1 MPSPFPG
8 MDPYLEVSHIWEDF
22 HANLAGE
29 IQAQLAPR
37 LRPRYFAALT
47 PRVTYDE
54 VLIEKTYLAKP
65 DVSVWKVSNRPLVGE
80 AVAVAPAPLL
90 GYVTLEEPIKE
101 QSIEI
106 REVATGLLVT
116 AIEIL
121 SPVNKRPSHEAFEAY
136 QRKRRDLLRTPVSL
150 MEIDLLRT
158 GQRPPLLTPL
168 PDAPY
173 FIFLSRGDWRPKV
186 EIWPL
191 RLQDPIPVV
200 PVPLLDPDP
209 DVPLDLGRAI
219 HTIYDRAA
227 YDLRID
233 YRQPLPKPE
242 FPPEDTHWLEE
253 CLEAA
258 ELR

>member
-1 MPSPFPG
+1 
-8 MDPYLEVSHIWEDF
+8 
-22 HANLAGE
+22 
-29 IQAQLAPR
+29 
-37 LRPRYFAALT
+37 
-47 PRVTYDE
+47 
-54 VLIEKTYLAKP
+54 
-65 DVSVWKVSNRPLVGE
+65 
-80 AVAVAPAPLL
+80 
-90 GYVTLEEPIKE
+90 
-101 QSIEI
+101 
-106 REVATGLLVT
+106 VATGLLVT

-121 SPVNKRPSHEAFEAY
+121 SPVNKRPGHEAFEAY
-136 QRKRRDLLRTPVSL
+136 RRKRRDLLRTPVSL
-150 MEIDLLRT
+150 MEIDLLRA

-173 FIFLSRGDWRPKV
+173 FIFLSRGDSRPEV

-242 FPPEDTHWLEE
+242 FSPEDTRWLEE
-253 CLEAA
+253 RIHAA
-258 ELR
+258 GLR